1 MRIYIADIND
11 TLRTIAKKFN
21 FSIETLLS
29 LNPNITN
36 PDHEV
41 AGVQICLPPD
51 SHRSPPFSD
60 IPNCA
65 NPFLYPFEYY
75 LDQWIPL
82 TSIEEMASKEYD
94 FIIAGTGFGGGAVL
108 WRLCEKWRNTGKRIA
123 VIEAGDLVL
132 PTNMNNIPTLNGD
145 RNMRFFT
152 NPKRWRTI
160 STVNSISLDEST
172 PLKSSPYYFNEFFG
186 LGGRSLFWGA
196 VTPRMHPIDIAQWP
210 VSLKEM
216 NRYYTISEQMM
227 NVSTEYVKNSTFS
240 EILLNRLLNN
250 GFPETSLLPIAADTQ
265 PTQFGNVHSNV
276 FFSSLE
282 FFAWALSLSSFDLAV
297 RARVAKVLTDQGKT
311 VGVEVMSRDKKK
323 YHIKG
328 KNVVLSASTFE
339 TPRILLYSGIP
350 GKAIGHYFTTHSRV
364 EGMVNFLTADFPEIL
379 GTAGVLIPRTTE
391 REYQIQIGYNA
402 YLYELIPRAMQEDV
416 WFGASGVIESRYEN
430 YVSLNPDKVD
440 DYGIPELEIQ
450 FSYSLKD
457 KEVIQQ
463 MIEGIKSASVAAQGL
478 LRSLCLGDPGL
489 VYHDMGTCRMGIDPA
504 TSATNPDGQIHGI
517 QGLYVADNSVIP
529 TSGAAN
535 NTLTTVA
542 LATRTA
548 DKIMKHF

>member
-1 MRIYIADIND
+1 MRIYIADIGE
-11 TLRTIAKKFN
+11 TLQTITKKFN
-21 FSIETLLS
+21 LSMENLLS
-29 LNPNITN
+29 LNPSISH

-41 AGVQICLPPD
+41 AGKKICLPSD
-51 SHRSPPFSD
+51 SHSSTLFSD
-60 IPNCA
+60 MPNCV

-82 TSIEEMASKEYD
+82 ISIEEMASKEYD
-94 FIIAGTGFGGGAVL
+94 VIIVGTGFGGGAVL

-145 RNMRFFT
+145 RSMRFFT

-160 STVNSISLDEST
+160 SRANSISLDQQD
-172 PLKSSPYYFNEFFG
+172 LLNSSPYYFNEFFG
-186 LGGRSLFWGA
+186 LGGRSIYWGA
-196 VTPRMHPIDIAQWP
+196 VTPRMHPIDLAQWP

-216 NRYYTISEQMM
+216 NRYYTISEQIM
-227 NVSTEYVKNSTFS
+227 NASTEYVKNSSFS

-265 PTQFGNVHSNV
+265 PSQYGNVRSNV
-276 FFSSLE
+276 FFSSME

-297 RARVAKVLTDQGKT
+297 RARVAKVLTDKGKT
-311 VGVEVMSRDKKK
+311 VGVEVMAHDKKK
-323 YHIKG
+323 HHIKG
-328 KNVVLSASTFE
+328 RNVVLSASTFE
-339 TPRILLYSGIP
+339 TPRILLHSGIH
-350 GKAIGHYFTTHSRV
+350 GRAIGHYFTTHSRV
-364 EGMVNFLTADFPEIL
+364 EGVVTFQTADFPEIL
-379 GTAGVLIPRTTE
+379 GTAGVLIPRTAE
-391 REYQIQIGYNA
+391 KEYQIQIGYNA

-450 FSYSLKD
+450 FSYSTKD

-463 MIEGIKSASVAAQGL
+463 MIEGIKSASVAAQGSL
-478 LRSLCLGDPGL
+478 KSLCLGDPGL
-489 VYHDMGTCRMGIDPA
+489 VYHDMGTCRMGTDPA

-542 LATRTA
+542 LAIRTA
-548 DKIMKHF
+548 DKLMKHF